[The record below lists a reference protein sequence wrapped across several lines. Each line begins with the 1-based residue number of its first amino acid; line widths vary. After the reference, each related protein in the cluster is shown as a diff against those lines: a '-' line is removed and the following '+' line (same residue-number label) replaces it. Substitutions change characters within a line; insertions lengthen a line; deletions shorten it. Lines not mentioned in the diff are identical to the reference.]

1 MTVEIKLDSF
11 VFENPVTVDVSC
23 DTEIYFAVPS
33 PAMVD
38 VNADPA
44 VRFDVVD
51 VSWLR
56 EMYPAVPNPVTVD
69 TRLRVEM

>member
-1 MTVEIKLDSF
+1 M
-11 VFENPVTVDVSC
+11 ENPITVDVSW

-38 VNADPA
+38 TIYSELLI
-44 VRFDVVD
+44 RFEVVE